1 MITTMNTTYALT
13 HNSRLEVLFQMG
25 KKKKVNK
32 YY

>member
-25 KKKKVNK
+25 KKKVNK